1 MDLLEWF
8 EKKSNTTNQRLSEKK
23 YYDALFV
30 GTVCLITL
38 IVGILYAALSKTVY
52 FWDDATY
59 WEIGRDLAEKKIG
72 FDFFKEIYTSIGTSD
87 YNLVPAFLVSLWM
100 KVFGITR
107 VSYIACIITLYLIPW
122 QIAVFYTAKEISKAP
137 RTSFLISILSM
148 PAVMYIV
155 SIGFVDIC
163 GVLVGTLCYYIY
175 FKKKPEKNTWLY
187 YVVLGILLTD
197 IMVLRRY
204 FAFFSVS
211 FITAMIIDAIM
222 FKADKKNI
230 IITVLTAGIVLVTA
244 FYPFLRN
251 ILLKDYGTLY
261 SGYKYDVFT
270 DLKLITRYFGLL
282 FILTVLACGP
292 VSAVKKKDM
301 RGVFT
306 LIQLLVCFFMFI
318 FTQTHGQQHLLLYVP
333 GFVILILLGINTIKK
348 QWVLVVAA
356 VLTAVN
362 LFSPCINRV
371 QPQNIQEIKGLS
383 LIPSYSVRPK
393 KRDDVYELLTLRR
406 KLDKA
411 IPEGSKCGIIAS
423 SFAVNSSIL
432 ENVVPSM
439 NIKSERDDRYIIGM
453 PEVDS
458 RDFWR
463 LNEIYDS
470 EYLLVAT
477 PAQLHLK
484 ESEQTIVTETVSSFK
499 NNTDIANAFV
509 KEENFKY
516 TIGDIDFMLYKRH
529 RDVTLTEKTEFELR
543 LYK

>member
-1 MDLLEWF
+1 M
-8 EKKSNTTNQRLSEKK
+8 
-23 YYDALFV
+23 
-30 GTVCLITL
+30 
-38 IVGILYAALSKTVY
+38 
-52 FWDDATY
+52 
-59 WEIGRDLAEKKIG
+59 
-72 FDFFKEIYTSIGTSD
+72 
-87 YNLVPAFLVSLWM
+87 
-100 KVFGITR
+100 
-107 VSYIACIITLYLIPW
+107 
-122 QIAVFYTAKEISKAP
+122 
-137 RTSFLISILSM
+137 
-148 PAVMYIV
+148 
-155 SIGFVDIC
+155 
-163 GVLVGTLCYYIY
+163 
-175 FKKKPEKNTWLY
+175 
-187 YVVLGILLTD
+187 
-197 IMVLRRY
+197 
-204 FAFFSVS
+204 
-211 FITAMIIDAIM
+211 
-222 FKADKKNI
+222 
-230 IITVLTAGIVLVTA
+230 
-244 FYPFLRN
+244 
-251 ILLKDYGTLY
+251 
-261 SGYKYDVFT
+261 
-270 DLKLITRYFGLL
+270 
-282 FILTVLACGP
+282 
-292 VSAVKKKDM
+292 
-301 RGVFT
+301 
-306 LIQLLVCFFMFI
+306 
-318 FTQTHGQQHLLLYVP
+318 
-333 GFVILILLGINTIKK
+333 
-348 QWVLVVAA
+348 
-356 VLTAVN
+356 LTAVN
-362 LFSPCINRV
+362 LFSHCINRV